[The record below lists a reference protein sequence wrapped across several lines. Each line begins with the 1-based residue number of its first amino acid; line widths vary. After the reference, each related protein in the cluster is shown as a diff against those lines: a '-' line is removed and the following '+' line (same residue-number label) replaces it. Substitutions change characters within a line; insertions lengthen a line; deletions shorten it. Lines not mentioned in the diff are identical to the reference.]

1 MNKPWHTIFFRKPS
15 LLLVKSIQIPVVVG
29 QSQFFCRLNPIKS
42 PCVHLFPF
50 LRWPMTAMPG
60 HAAELEAKVA
70 AQKAETVL
78 AAVLPPWK
86 RTETWERTGEMLG
99 DLGQS
104 NWIWGFSNGIVFN
117 IVSPSVSWGFEN
129 GIAFLSIHQ
138 TWDFMGFDQPNWWI
152 YIFWAFHEEHMMWEE
167 INWFIRWWHQ
177 TWLGGKSPN
186 EMEGLMGKHGKTTY
200 LKLKR
205 ILHSNVWLP
214 KGKQAQMRFNGKC

>member
-1 MNKPWHTIFFRKPS
+1 
-15 LLLVKSIQIPVVVG
+15 
-29 QSQFFCRLNPIKS
+29 
-42 PCVHLFPF
+42 
-50 LRWPMTAMPG
+50 MTAMPG

-129 GIAFLSIHQ
+129 VFFFNLSIRHGIL
-138 TWDFMGFDQPNWWI
+138 WDLISRIDG
-152 YIFWAFHEEHMMWEE
+152 YIFFGHFMK
-167 INWFIRWWHQ
+167 N
-177 TWLGGKSPN
+177 T
-186 EMEGLMGKHGKTTY
+186 
-200 LKLKR
+200 
-205 ILHSNVWLP
+205 
-214 KGKQAQMRFNGKC
+214 